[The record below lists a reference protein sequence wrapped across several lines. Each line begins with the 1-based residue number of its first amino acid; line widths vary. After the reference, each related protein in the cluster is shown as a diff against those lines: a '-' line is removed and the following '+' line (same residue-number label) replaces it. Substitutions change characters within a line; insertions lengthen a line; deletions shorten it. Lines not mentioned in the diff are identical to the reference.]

1 MNSNPIGYAEYSIYL
16 RESQLSKQRII
27 AKIINMKLTK
37 QEVEKIAK
45 LSRLELSDSEKEK
58 YAEQLSAVLEYV
70 GKLEKVNTDNVEMT
84 AQVTGLENV
93 YRDDKVKQVDYQ
105 KELIKQAAE
114 SEDNLIKTKS
124 VF

>member
-1 MNSNPIGYAEYSIYL
+1 
-16 RESQLSKQRII
+16 
-27 AKIINMKLTK
+27 MKLSK

-45 LSRLELSDSEKEK
+45 LSRLELSPAEKEK
-58 YAEQLSAVLEYV
+58 FADQLSAVLDYV
-70 GKLEKVNTDNVEMT
+70 GKLNEVNTDNVEIT

-93 YRDDKVKQVDYQ
+93 YREDKVDQCDYQ

-114 SEDNLIKTKS
+114 SENNLIKTKS

>member
-1 MNSNPIGYAEYSIYL
+1 
-16 RESQLSKQRII
+16 
-27 AKIINMKLTK
+27 MKLTK

-45 LSRLELSDSEKEK
+45 LSRLELNEEEKDK
-58 YAEQLSAVLEYV
+58 FAGQLSAVLDYV
-70 GKLEKVNTDNVEMT
+70 GKLEEVDTENVDMT

-93 YRDDKVKQVDYQ
+93 YRKDEADQCDFQ
-105 KELIKQAAE
+105 ADLIKQAAE

>member
-1 MNSNPIGYAEYSIYL
+1 
-16 RESQLSKQRII
+16 
-27 AKIINMKLTK
+27 MKLSK
-37 QEVEKIAK
+37 QEVEKIAR
-45 LSRLELSDSEKEK
+45 LSRLELTDEEKDK
-58 YAEQLSAVLEYV
+58 FAGQLSAVLDYV
-70 GKLEKVNTDNVEMT
+70 GKLDEVNTENVAMT

-93 YRDDKVKQVDYQ
+93 YREDKVDQCDFQ

>member
-1 MNSNPIGYAEYSIYL
+1 
-16 RESQLSKQRII
+16 
-27 AKIINMKLTK
+27 MKLTQ

-45 LSRLELSDSEKEK
+45 LARLELTEAEKEK
-58 YAEQLSAVLEYV
+58 FTDQLSAVLDYV
-70 GKLEKVNTDNVEMT
+70 DKLKEVDTENVEMT

-93 YRDDKVKQVDYQ
+93 YREDKVDQIDYQ
-105 KELIKQAAE
+105 SDLIKQSAE

>member
-1 MNSNPIGYAEYSIYL
+1 
-16 RESQLSKQRII
+16 
-27 AKIINMKLTK
+27 MKLSQ
-37 QEVEKIAK
+37 QEARLGSSRPKLDRSQIEKIAK
-45 LSRLELSDSEKEK
+45 LSRLELTDEEKDK
-58 YAEQLSAVLEYV
+58 FAGQLSAVLDYF
-70 GKLEKVNTDNVEMT
+70 GKLNEVNTDNVEIT

-93 YRDDKVKQVDYQ
+93 YREDKVDQCDYQ

>member
-1 MNSNPIGYAEYSIYL
+1 
-16 RESQLSKQRII
+16 
-27 AKIINMKLTK
+27 MKLTK

-45 LSRLELSDSEKEK
+45 LSRLELNEEEKGK
-58 YAEQLSAVLEYV
+58 FAGQLSAVLDYV
-70 GKLEKVNTDNVEMT
+70 GKLNEVNTENVDMT

-93 YRDDKVKQVDYQ
+93 YREDKADQCDYQ
-105 KELIKQAAE
+105 SDLVKQAAE